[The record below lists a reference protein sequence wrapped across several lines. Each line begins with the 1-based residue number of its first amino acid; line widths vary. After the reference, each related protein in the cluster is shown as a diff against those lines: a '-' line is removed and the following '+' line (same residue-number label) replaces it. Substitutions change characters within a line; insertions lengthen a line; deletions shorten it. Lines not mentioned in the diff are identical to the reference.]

1 MGRFIN
7 KPPRTGFSRPATNL
21 EKVERHWKDVPVQE
35 LDLGDI
41 VAGMGIVKTISPTCN
56 NTIYVEAGEGNTGFF
71 EYDMTFLAFVKKEV
85 VDG

>member
-21 EKVERHWKDVPVQE
+21 EKVERHWKDVPVQH
-35 LDLGDI
+35 LQVGDT
-41 VAGMGIVKTISPTCN
+41 VAGMGIIKLIMPSCDD
-56 NTIYVEAGEGNTGFF
+56 TIYVEAGESNDGFIKHGTIF
-71 EYDMTFLAFVKKEV
+71 FAFVKKEV